1 MDRNNKTI
9 RQIPADER
17 PYEKCERSGAAAL
30 SDAELLAVIL
40 RSGTRDDNVLD
51 VARALLT
58 MNPNTQGLEGIVRSS
73 TEDFQKVSGI
83 GPVKAI
89 QISAAVELARRIS
102 RLAYRPGE
110 IIDCPQKA
118 ADYYMTGMAGL
129 DHEELH
135 IMMLDTRGGLIGE
148 EMLTSGTV
156 NRTLIDPRDIFI
168 RALKDNAAGIIMVH
182 NHPSGDPVPSRD
194 DIDATIR
201 VRDAGRLIGI
211 ALIDHIIIGGGTYTS
226 LCSEGNL

>member
-1 MDRNNKTI
+1 
-9 RQIPADER
+9 
-17 PYEKCERSGAAAL
+17 
-30 SDAELLAVIL
+30 
-40 RSGTRDDNVLD
+40 
-51 VARALLT
+51 
-58 MNPNTQGLEGIVRSS
+58 
-73 TEDFQKVSGI
+73 
-83 GPVKAI
+83 
-89 QISAAVELARRIS
+89 
-102 RLAYRPGE
+102 
-110 IIDCPQKA
+110 
-118 ADYYMTGMAGL
+118 MTGMAGL